1 MVGSFRHNGES
12 RITDKILPVAKEWQH
27 RPLESMYAVA
37 FLDAIHYTTMST
49 ATDTKRRLS
58 LPLRPIFSAWY
69 VR

>member
-1 MVGSFRHNGES
+1 M
-12 RITDKILPVAKEWQH
+12 AKEWQH
-27 RPLESMYAVA
+27 RLLESMYAVA

-58 LPLRPIFSAWY
+58 LPLRRIFSAWC